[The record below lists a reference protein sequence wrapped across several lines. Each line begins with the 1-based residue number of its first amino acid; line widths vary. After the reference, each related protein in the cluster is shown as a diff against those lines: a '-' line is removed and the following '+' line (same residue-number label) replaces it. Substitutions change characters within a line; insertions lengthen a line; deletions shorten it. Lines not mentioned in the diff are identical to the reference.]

1 MTTEV
6 RNLKRR
12 RTANRNVVNG
22 IVTRMLDK
30 IRKDPF
36 VDDDK
41 LELEA
46 MLLTVKEKMNLIKNL
61 DEEILNH
68 VSTEEID
75 EEIDNSTQFEIKIVK
90 EIKRTELFLKKKS
103 NDFDTSSTV
112 TARSVTQNTVKLPK
126 LSIKKFSGDPIQ
138 WQQFYDTFDAVV
150 NKNESISKVEK
161 FTYLKGY
168 LSGDAEKCLE
178 GLQLTDENFEHAL
191 SLLRERYG
199 NPQLIISTHMNK
211 LLKLEKI
218 YSNGTRA
225 AKELRCLHDKIESH
239 VRSLLSCGINS
250 DHYGPMLIPI
260 LLEKLHNDIRLEI
273 SRKLGKDNWKINEFM
288 KIFKDETTARESC
301 EYVKNNDRDEKHL
314 VVSENLVSPHKLS
327 LQIIKF

>member
-1 MTTEV
+1 
-6 RNLKRR
+6 
-12 RTANRNVVNG
+12 
-22 IVTRMLDK
+22 
-30 IRKDPF
+30 
-36 VDDDK
+36 
-41 LELEA
+41 
-46 MLLTVKEKMNLIKNL
+46 MNLIKNL

-68 VSTEEID
+68 VSTEVID

-126 LSIKKFSGDPIQ
+126 LSIKNFSGDPIQ

-178 GLQLTDENFEHAL
+178 GLQLTNENFEHAL

-211 LLKLEKI
+211 AFEIRKDLFKR
-218 YSNGTRA
+218 N
-225 AKELRCLHDKIESH
+225 
-239 VRSLLSCGINS
+239 SCSKRIT
-250 DHYGPMLIPI
+250 M
-260 LLEKLHNDIRLEI
+260 
-273 SRKLGKDNWKINEFM
+273 F
-288 KIFKDETTARESC
+288 T
-301 EYVKNNDRDEKHL
+301 
-314 VVSENLVSPHKLS
+314 
-327 LQIIKF
+327 